1 MIKPQSKTHEP
12 WTDEL
17 QRSRTISS
25 LTVLMSGCTRFSY
38 AWRTG
43 EKSDKVTIYID
54 FEPVLR
60 LSYG

>member
-1 MIKPQSKTHEP
+1 MTLGQT
-12 WTDEL
+12 TFNAVGGYL
-17 QRSRTISS
+17 SS
-25 LTVLMSGCTRFSY
+25 LIVLMSGCTRFSC
-38 AWRTG
+38 ARRSG